1 MDACFFAMKG
11 GIFFELWIM
20 RVFEIRLATKYDRLL
35 VNIYS
40 LSLFLSLEK
49 TGKSSR
55 FLMQFLIS
63 VPSFDEGEFFSD
75 IL

>member
-20 RVFEIRLATKYDRLL
+20 RVFEIRLATKYDML

-49 TGKSSR
+49 TGKRSR

>member
-49 TGKSSR
+49 TGKRSH

>member
-1 MDACFFAMKG
+1 M
-11 GIFFELWIM
+11 
-20 RVFEIRLATKYDRLL
+20 FEIRLATKYDRLL

-49 TGKSSR
+49 TGKRSR